1 MASTGFGAPG
11 EDVYRY
17 EEQQERRALLKSLHL
32 PMKQWFLQLPAA
44 FLSSTGFSSFP
55 AFWQDLE
62 HWPHVKQV
70 QKLYLAA
77 TETGDADGVD
87 IFRLYDK
94 LFSRPKE
101 EEEVVA
107 PSEDSASGNGPQGSD
122 SLSSGVEPAV
132 EGGRKRRNRWGGA
145 DEVAPDAS
153 ASSTATTATTATEQT
168 TATTTTTATTSSE
181 SAPKKRRS
189 RFSAASSTTEVTV
202 PPPASSEPAGPAAGL
217 AAAAALAAKLGIGS
231 ALPPAGAT
239 SFVPVTP
246 LVRPVIT
253 EEVMQ
258 QTMILQMQLQN
269 LGERLM
275 TVTADAAAL
284 ENDPNRPP
292 SPPPKYDSRGVR
304 TNTREVRMREAL
316 TQERVATIEQL
327 LQVNPLYQPP
337 PDFVRAKPFKKVYI
351 PYKDHPTYNFI
362 GIIIGPRG
370 NTQKRMEQ
378 ETGTKISIRG
388 KGSVK
393 DGSKGR
399 AKHDGPDEDDELHV
413 HVDGPTMEMVENA
426 VKLIEE
432 LLVVVDDDKNEHK
445 QKQLRELA
453 LINGTLKEDEYC
465 SVCAERGH
473 RHFECPQRTKS
484 FKAAGVKCA
493 ICGDQSHP
501 TRDCPMKNDAPTNEV
516 ALDTEYESFMNELGD
531 GGKKTVSAGVG
542 RSANSGSAG
551 SEQRAGSRE
560 VSEDEKV
567 KISMSSSG
575 AGVQQTVIHVKTVL
589 TGMSLP
595 TPSSQPQQQV
605 PYQQP
610 QQVPTPMTGHPPQMS
625 YDPAQ
630 QQWVQQQYGGYPQ
643 QHYGSYQQ
651 PVQYDAYGYPM
662 YPAYSQ
668 PIPPN
673 PGYDSAPA
681 APSTSSFPPPPPP
694 PDQDMDMG
702 C

>member
-1 MASTGFGAPG
+1 M
-11 EDVYRY
+11 
-17 EEQQERRALLKSLHL
+17 
-32 PMKQWFLQLPAA
+32 
-44 FLSSTGFSSFP
+44 
-55 AFWQDLE
+55 
-62 HWPHVKQV
+62 
-70 QKLYLAA
+70 
-77 TETGDADGVD
+77 
-87 IFRLYDK
+87 
-94 LFSRPKE
+94 
-101 EEEVVA
+101 
-107 PSEDSASGNGPQGSD
+107 
-122 SLSSGVEPAV
+122 
-132 EGGRKRRNRWGGA
+132 
-145 DEVAPDAS
+145 
-153 ASSTATTATTATEQT
+153 
-168 TATTTTTATTSSE
+168 
-181 SAPKKRRS
+181 
-189 RFSAASSTTEVTV
+189 
-202 PPPASSEPAGPAAGL
+202 
-217 AAAAALAAKLGIGS
+217 
-231 ALPPAGAT
+231 
-239 SFVPVTP
+239 
-246 LVRPVIT
+246 PVIT
-253 EEVMQ
+253 EEIMQ
-258 QTMILQMQLQN
+258 QTMVLQMQLQS
-269 LGERLM
+269 LGDRLM

-316 TQERVATIEQL
+316 TQERVSTIEQL
-327 LQVNPLYQPP
+327 LKVNPLYQPP

-351 PYKDHPTYNFI
+351 PYKEHPTYNFI

-399 AKHDGPDEDDELHV
+399 SKHDGPDEDDELHV
-413 HVDGPTMEMVENA
+413 HVDGPTMEMVDNA

-501 TRDCPMKNDAPTNEV
+501 TRDCPLKNDAPTNEV
-516 ALDTEYESFMNELGD
+516 ALDTEYMSFMEELGD
-531 GGKKTVSAGVG
+531 GRKKDTAGG
-542 RSANSGSAG
+542 GASSGGG
-551 SEQRAGSRE
+551 SGGPEVRGDSRE
-560 VSEDEKV
+560 VSEDDRV

-575 AGVQQTVIHVKTVL
+575 TGVQQTVIHVKTVL
-589 TGMSLP
+589 TGMELP
-595 TPSSQPQQQV
+595 TPSPSTSHQLPFQQSHQV
-605 PYQQP
+605 APA
-610 QQVPTPMTGHPPQMS
+610 PMAGQHVN
-625 YDPAQ
+625 YDPAH
-630 QQWVQQQYGGYPQ
+630 QQWAQQQYGAYPQ
-643 QHYGSYQQ
+643 QMGYPQ
-651 PVQYDAYGYPM
+651 PVQYDVYGYPM

-668 PIPPN
+668 PAPPV
-673 PGYDSAPA
+673 PGYETTPA

-694 PDQDMDMG
+694 PSGDQDTDMG